1 MTHVPDLRASAG
13 PHHLVGI
20 GGAGMSGIARV
31 LLQRGH
37 RVSGSDLRDGRVVAE
52 LRALGASI
60 AIGHDAANLPEA
72 GTVVVSAAVHGDNPE
87 LTAARERGLR
97 LVSRAAMLAELMEGQ
112 RRVLV
117 AGTHGK
123 TTTTSMVVVAAQ
135 AAGRDP
141 SFVIG
146 GTVQASGASAHAGS
160 DGLFIAEADE
170 SDRSFLALEPDVAIV
185 TNVELDHPDE
195 YRDLDDVHRTFVA
208 FLDRRPVGGP
218 AVVCVDD
225 EGGRRLTEVATGRV
239 VTYGTAPDADVRL
252 LIGPSGTQVRIG
264 PISVPLHL
272 EVPGRHN
279 LLNAAAAMAACHVLD
294 LDLDLAARGLATFTG
309 AARRFQRLGTAGGI
323 DVVDDYAHHPTELR
337 ATLAAARSSTAG
349 RIVLVLQPHR
359 YSRTRSLGA
368 ELGRA
373 AAGADLV
380 VVTDVYGSGEAAIP
394 GVSGALVADAAAA
407 AGADVRHV
415 PHLADVLDELL
426 RVVRPGDL
434 VLTAGAGDVTQL
446 GPALLSALGGG

>member
-1 MTHVPDLRASAG
+1 MTHVRDPRASAR
-13 PHHLVGI
+13 PHHLIGI

-31 LLQRGH
+31 LLQRGNH
-37 RVSGSDLRDGRVVAE
+37 VTGSDLRDGRAIAE

-60 AIGHDAANLPEA
+60 VIGHDAANLPPV
-72 GTVVVSAAVHGDNPE
+72 GTVVVSAAVGGDNPE
-87 LTAARERGLR
+87 LAAARDRGLPV
-97 LVSRAAMLAELMEGQ
+97 VSRASMLAHLMVGEH
-112 RRVLV
+112 RVLV

-146 GTVQASGASAHAGS
+146 GTVQASGANAHAGS
-160 DGLFIAEADE
+160 DRLFIAEADE
-170 SDRSFLALEPDVAIV
+170 SDRSFLELEPDVAIV

-208 FLDRRPVGGP
+208 FLDRRTDGG
-218 AVVCVDD
+218 AAIICVDD
-225 EGGRRLTEVATGRV
+225 TGGRRLAEAATGRV
-239 VTYGTAPDADVRL
+239 ITYGTAPEADVRL
-252 LIGPSGTQVRIG
+252 LLGASGAQVRIG
-264 PISVPLHL
+264 ATLVPMRLA
-272 EVPGRHN
+272 VPGRHN
-279 LLNAAAAMAACHVLD
+279 LLNAAAALAACHD
-294 LDLDLAARGLATFTG
+294 LDLDLERAARGLSSFTG
-309 AARRFQRLGTAGGI
+309 AARRFQRLGSAGGV
-323 DVVDDYAHHPTELR
+323 DLVDDYAHHPTELR
-337 ATLAAARSSTAG
+337 ATLAAARSTTTG

-359 YSRTRSLGA
+359 YSRTQLLGA

-415 PHLADVLDELL
+415 PHLADVLEELL
-426 RVVRPGDL
+426 RIVRPGDL

-446 GPALLSALGGG
+446 GPALLAALSGA